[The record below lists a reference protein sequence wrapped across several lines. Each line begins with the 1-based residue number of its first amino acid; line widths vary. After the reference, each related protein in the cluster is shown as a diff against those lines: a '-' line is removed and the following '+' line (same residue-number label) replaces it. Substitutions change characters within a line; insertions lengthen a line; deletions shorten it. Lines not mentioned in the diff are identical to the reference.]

1 MTAVE
6 LVDHWHQPKI
16 FLFLEICFL
25 FMIPNPKVEFY
36 FQLEA
41 SKSLLEISRFRNR
54 VFKGMKY
61 FYVHTGGCFSHLL

>member
-1 MTAVE
+1 
-6 LVDHWHQPKI
+6 
-16 FLFLEICFL
+16 
-25 FMIPNPKVEFY
+25 MIPNPKVEFY